1 MGNHYEDRKCWRYPG
16 GVKVTAVSQFAAPE
30 AEESQVRRKC
40 DSDLKLVLRAE
51 IPRTRNPVK
60 MSQSNLPAYI
70 LNLLGFTSSGKHSNK
85 KGADCEDS
93 EPADLTNKVRKLVLD
108 NHRTMFY
115 TVTLSP
121 TTQRK
126 VVESFK
132 HKTPSLKWQCASS
145 LSKCHMLLARTN
157 TNSNKYYSFTYLDD
171 DLSSGEVNIPA
182 KEDLLRANKSFS
194 PIKIYIET

>member
-1 MGNHYEDRKCWRYPG
+1 
-16 GVKVTAVSQFAAPE
+16 
-30 AEESQVRRKC
+30 
-40 DSDLKLVLRAE
+40 
-51 IPRTRNPVK
+51 
-60 MSQSNLPAYI
+60 MSHSNLPAYI
-70 LNLLGFTSSGKHSNK
+70 LNLLGFSSSSRNSSK
-85 KGADCEDS
+85 KGSDCEDS
-93 EPADLTNKVRKLVLD
+93 EPADLTNMVRKLVLD

-121 TTQRK
+121 ATQRR

-157 TNSNKYYSFTYLDD
+157 SNSNKYYSFTYLDE
-171 DLSSGEVNIPA
+171 DLSSGEVNIPV